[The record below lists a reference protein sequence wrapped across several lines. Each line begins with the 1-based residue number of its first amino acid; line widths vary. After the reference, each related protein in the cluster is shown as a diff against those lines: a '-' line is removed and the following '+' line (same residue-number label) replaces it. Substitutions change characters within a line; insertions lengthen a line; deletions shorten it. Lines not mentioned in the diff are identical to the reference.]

1 MASTVAIDLHSVGQS
16 LGLAGAR
23 VQAVVELLDAG
34 NTVPFITRYRKDQT
48 GGLDEEQ
55 IRQIQARV
63 VKLRLL
69 AERKQ
74 TILRS
79 IDSQG
84 KLTPELAAA
93 IEAAD
98 TAKRLEDLYLPF
110 KPKKQTL
117 ATSAR
122 ERGLEPLALEILRAD
137 PVCADLDGRARD
149 FINTDRKVATA
160 ADALLGAGHI
170 LAEMFSERADFRG
183 KLRAIV
189 EQTGKLASM
198 AIEPEP
204 EPVAESPPAGD
215 AQSAAP
221 AAGLQAVAA
230 AAVADSDPISETMVQ
245 EAVSQEAVSQ
255 EAIAQEVIAQLEP
268 LSQAEASPVMMP
280 ISEAEAPAE
289 AIPQFPLEAF
299 PTHAHAAAAAHSA
312 EQPAAAPPTGAGLE
326 AEVATNSDIQ
336 APAMADPSLAAAIE
350 ATALETHIG
359 GSVAPSVTMVA
370 AHLPPLPV
378 ELRHDVSADLQF
390 GKRLKKKKKKKA
402 AAGKKEQAER
412 KAFRDY
418 FNYSEAL
425 GKIPPHRILAINR
438 GERAKA
444 LRVRVEVDLEAMYRT
459 VDELLVPEGHPHADF
474 LRGCGRDALNRLALP
489 SLERE
494 VRRELTDRAE
504 THAVAVFARNLRNL
518 LLQSPIRDRRV
529 LAIDPAFKSGC
540 KLAALDEFGQLLDHG
555 LVHIIGKEERRAE
568 ASKKLVEMVRQHNIT
583 VIAIGNGTACRETE
597 RWISDLIAGELT
609 DQNAAYVIVNE
620 AGASVY
626 SASRL
631 GREEFPQ
638 YDATLRGAISIGR
651 RLQDPLSEL
660 VKIDAAS
667 IGVGMYQHDV
677 KAKHLRESLD
687 NVVASCVNYVGVDL
701 NTASPALLKYV
712 SGLNQLTAQ
721 RVFDYRAAY
730 GPFKSRED
738 LKNVQGFG
746 ESAFIQ
752 AAGFLKIVGGTN
764 PLDATW
770 IHPESYEL
778 ARQALAK
785 LEAAPEDLSDKERAA
800 QLAERTARLNLEELA
815 AQLQAGVLTLSDIV
829 AQLARPGRD
838 PRESLPQPIFKHGI
852 LKLDDLAPGLELM
865 GTVLNVVD
873 FGAFVDIGLKDSGLV
888 HVSQLAAKFVQ
899 DPHDVVSVGDIVR
912 VWVLEVEKE
921 RRRVSLTMIKPG
933 TRRQGEVRPAQHG
946 GAKPQGERAPA
957 RSRRPSRPPAKTDR
971 AAAGGHKPKF
981 RSPPPSKPK
990 PKPRPVVPL
999 TEAMKKGKAPLR
1011 TFGDLKQFMA
1021 LKEEESAPE
1030 KPASSES

>member
-1 MASTVAIDLHSVGQS
+1 MASTVAIDLGQVSQS
-16 LGLAGAR
+16 LGLAGPR
-23 VQAVVELLDAG
+23 VQAVIDLLDAG

-55 IRQIQARV
+55 IRQIQSRV
-63 VKLRLL
+63 VKLRML
-69 AERKQ
+69 ADRKQ

-117 ATSAR
+117 ATAAR
-122 ERGLEPLALEILRAD
+122 ERGLEPLALEIVRAD
-137 PVCADLDGRARD
+137 PACADLDARARD
-149 FINTDRKVATA
+149 FVNTDRKVATA

-189 EQTGKLASM
+189 EQTGKLVSTAVDP
-198 AIEPEP
+198 EPEP
-204 EPVAESPPAGD
+204 EAEAAPQATAQGAGEGPAVAPASDSPATAAALHAESESASEIA
-215 AQSAAP
+215 AQ
-221 AAGLQAVAA
+221 V
-230 AAVADSDPISETMVQ
+230 
-245 EAVSQEAVSQ
+245 
-255 EAIAQEVIAQLEP
+255 EP

-280 ISEAEAPAE
+280 VSESEAPAE
-289 AIPQFPLEAF
+289 AMPEPAIHSPVSE
-299 PTHAHAAAAAHSA
+299 AHAAPAETDSA
-312 EQPAAAPPTGAGLE
+312 VLAGDSALGISTAVETPPLE
-326 AEVATNSDIQ
+326 IQ
-336 APAMADPSLAAAIE
+336 ALEGLAPA
-350 ATALETHIG
+350 
-359 GSVAPSVTMVA
+359 VTVVA
-370 AHLPPLPV
+370 AHIAAPTE
-378 ELRHDVSADLQF
+378 ELKHDVSPDLQF

-425 GKIPPHRILAINR
+425 AKIPPHRILAINR

-444 LRVRVEVDLEAMYRT
+444 LRVKVEVDLEAMYRV

-474 LRGCGRDALNRLALP
+474 LRGCGRDALARLTLP

-504 THAVAVFARNLRNL
+504 THAVQVFARNLRNL
-518 LLQSPIRDRRV
+518 LLQSPVRDRRV

-540 KLAALDEFGQLLDHG
+540 KLVALDEFGQLLDHG
-555 LVHIIGKEERRAE
+555 LVHIIGKEDRRAE
-568 ASKKLVEMVRQHNIT
+568 AGKKLVEMVRQHQIT

-597 RWISDLIAGELT
+597 RWISDLIAGELA
-609 DQNAAYVIVNE
+609 DQGVAYVIVNE

-721 RVFDYRAAY
+721 RLFDYRTAH
-730 GPFKSRED
+730 GPFKSRDD

-746 ESAFIQ
+746 DSAFVQ
-752 AAGFLKIVGGTN
+752 AAGFLKIVAGTN

-778 ARQALAK
+778 ARQTLAK
-785 LEAAPEDLSDKERAA
+785 LEATPEDLLDKERAG
-800 QLAERTARLNLEELA
+800 QVAERVGKLNLDELA
-815 AQLQAGVLTLSDIV
+815 SQLHAGALTLSDIV

-838 PRESLPQPIFKHGI
+838 PRESLPQPIFKRGI
-852 LKLDDLAPGLELM
+852 LKLDDLTPGLELM

-873 FGAFVDIGLKDSGLV
+873 FGAFIDIGLKDSGLV
-888 HVSQLAAKFVQ
+888 HVSQLANKFVQ

-933 TRRQGEVRPAQHG
+933 TRRQGEPRPPQTG
-946 GAKPQGERAPA
+946 GARSPGEGAPQ
-957 RSRRPSRPPAKTDR
+957 RSRRPARPPAKTDR
-971 AAAGGHKPKF
+971 GGPGGQKPKF
-981 RSPPPSKPK
+981 RTPPPSAKPK

-999 TEAMKKGKAPLR
+999 TDAMKKGKAPLR

-1021 LKEEESAPE
+1021 LKQEEATPD
-1030 KPASSES
+1030 KPAASDS